1 MQLTAGP
8 LVGFLYSSLSI
19 TLQIMV
25 WMESLSPAKDFR
37 FFGQAMWAEG
47 NDLLAFQNI
56 PTAEFE
62 ASALALIGESLA
74 RCFRAQWRCYHI
86 ISGLNGLPTV
96 CLKGSRNDRDQL
108 ITASATAAAIRPS
121 HRWTNA
127 IARLFRYEQLQWE
140 SAAHAGWRE
149 ALRFSGSSIYAL
161 SKKKSWHVQT
171 QSAHPFPS
179 LFCLFPPPCKTGIS
193 KELWC
198 QDRAPPREVLW
209 QVSTACT
216 SNQKV
221 GVTQGTFLTTIT
233 QKNSEV
239 VQAWHT
245 HTHKDTRWNFHSAT
259 PFMWKVFSRSGLQT
273 SLTTMSRTVKSTPEE
288 GEGEEKQGLGNVQ
301 TEALCLPH

>member
-1 MQLTAGP
+1 
-8 LVGFLYSSLSI
+8 
-19 TLQIMV
+19 MV

-108 ITASATAAAIRPS
+108 ITAPATRRREPSDLLTDEQTPS
-121 HRWTNA
+121 HA
-127 IARLFRYEQLQWE
+127 YADISSY
-140 SAAHAGWRE
+140 
-149 ALRFSGSSIYAL
+149 SGSLQHTQVEEWHWGFLDLDLCIKQKEKLTMRTCANTVGPPLPIPLL
-161 SKKKSWHVQT
+161 SLPT
-171 QSAHPFPS
+171 S
-179 LFCLFPPPCKTGIS
+179 LQNRYFQRTLV
-193 KELWC
+193 
-198 QDRAPPREVLW
+198 PR
-209 QVSTACT
+209 QSTATGGALAGQHSVHIETKGRCHPGYL
-216 SNQKV
+216 SYNNYAKK
-221 GVTQGTFLTTIT
+221 LW
-233 QKNSEV
+233 SC
-239 VQAWHT
+239 ASMT

-259 PFMWKVFSRSGLQT
+259 PFMWKVFSQPGLQT